1 MAGSSRISDHD
12 LGFRSFGMA
21 RVEEVGSMKI
31 RIQLDAELPLFCGYS
46 QYVINPVLEGRTRG
60 TICR

>member
-1 MAGSSRISDHD
+1 
-12 LGFRSFGMA
+12 MA
-21 RVEEVGSMKI
+21 RVEEVSSMKI
-31 RIQLDAELPLFCGYS
+31 RIQLDTELTLFCGYS

>member
-1 MAGSSRISDHD
+1 
-12 LGFRSFGMA
+12 MA